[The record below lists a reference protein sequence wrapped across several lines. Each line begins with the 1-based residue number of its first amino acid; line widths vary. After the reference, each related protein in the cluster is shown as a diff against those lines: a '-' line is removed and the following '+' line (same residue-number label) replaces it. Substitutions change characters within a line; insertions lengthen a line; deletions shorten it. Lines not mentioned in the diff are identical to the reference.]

1 MRERLVA
8 IEAGKLAAE
17 EILRVKRAGFS
28 VEYKGY
34 DDPVTAADRAANAI
48 IVEMLR
54 KEFPDDTIV
63 AEESAIPEVRGRR
76 CWFVD
81 PLDGT
86 KEFVDNVPQYCV
98 MIGLAI
104 DGRACVGAVVIPTT
118 GTVLSA
124 SPEEGAFV
132 DDAPLRYEPRSRLRI
147 VTSRSHRSK
156 RMNRIFGLLPNAEEV
171 RCGSV
176 GVKVAKV
183 LLDEADAYVHP
194 GKGPKLWDL
203 CAPEAIVR
211 AAGGTFTDANG
222 DEVDY
227 MRGPVLHG
235 MGMIVARP
243 ETHAMLVE
251 TVRRTR

>member
-8 IEAGKLAAE
+8 LEAARRGAE
-17 EILRVKRAGFS
+17 AILEVKRKGFS
-28 VEYKGY
+28 VEYKGH
-34 DDPVTAADRAANAI
+34 DDPVTAADKAANAI
-48 IVEMLR
+48 IVAMLR

-63 AEESAIPEVRGRR
+63 AEESEIPASRGHR
-76 CWFVD
+76 CWYVD

-86 KEFVDNVPQYCV
+86 REFVENVPQYCV

-104 DGRACVGAVVIPTT
+104 DGRASVGVVVIPEDGTT
-118 GTVLSA
+118 LSA
-124 SPEEGAFV
+124 SPDEGAFV
-132 DDAPLRYEPRSRLRI
+132 ADRVLQYEPRSRLRI

-156 RMNRIFGLLPNAEEV
+156 RMNRVFGLLPNAEEV

-222 DEVDY
+222 HEVDY
-227 MRGPVLHG
+227 QRGPVLHG

-243 ETHAMLVE
+243 ETHAMLVD
-251 TVRRTR
+251 VVKRAG